1 MYSVPTRTRGAWVPS
16 PSSVLEAGEWAL
28 SIKSNSSR
36 QSPLLVYWLV
46 FNTFMKTL
54 LHWKKARWMRAQ
66 ELLISTRTLVMAVSL
81 VPKESPPSSQTAGLM
96 QVCCVSRCIL
106 NPSPVLAFFTKI
118 TRVTNSF
125 PHFAYRL
132 NKCAGMCCTPA
143 FLGAPC
149 GQRAATSPWMLQWF
163 MKNPKKWFHNSRV
176 IESMQNK
183 LFSM

>member
-1 MYSVPTRTRGAWVPS
+1 VYSVPTRTRGAWVPS

-118 TRVTNSF
+118 TRVANSF

-132 NKCAGMCCTPA
+132 NKRAGMCCTPA
-143 FLGAPC
+143 FLGCTLWSAGCHEPLD
-149 GQRAATSPWMLQWF
+149 ATVIHEEPQKMML
-163 MKNPKKWFHNSRV
+163 
-176 IESMQNK
+176 
-183 LFSM
+183 